1 MPLAMHRDVSI
12 IQYWYDANGNRV
24 RKDASGANQ
33 VYVRGA
39 DGQTEVVYNWNGSVR
54 FWNIIANGE
63 IIGRVE
69 P

>member
-1 MPLAMHRDVSI
+1 
-12 IQYWYDANGNRV
+12 V

-33 VYVRGA
+33 VYIRGA
-39 DGQTEVVYNWNGSVR
+39 DGQSEVVYNWNGSVQ

>member
-1 MPLAMHRDVSI
+1 MPLTMHRDLSI

-39 DGQTEVVYNWNGSVR
+39 DGQSEVVYNWNGSVR